1 MCATY
6 FLILYSYKFLVAKHF
21 KFKHTHFLSSSL
33 EINMKVATIFLLS
46 LIGLSAVKAS
56 PPSLEDQLSYQKKHP
71 LLTCVPG
78 VTATTLCTDA
88 CPKEKAYV
96 QCLGHLCQ
104 GYEMNGDPFLQS
116 DFLEQCNRVQTALNT
131 ACPTVPCDLQ
141 CSSVGNGCN
150 IEQPDADLDAIYMY
164 DALTFFSLALTL
176 CVACVFRALLSRYTT
191 TRDLT
196 HLVKLKII
204 LLCAALFKAALGCWM
219 LLILSTISN
228 SVTAFYPY
236 IVFLIAVLWTLRYR
250 RVQAMIAR
258 HNAANANLGDAEVG
272 QPRQGDYVPPIAVQ
286 VAEDVDVDVEKGD
299 N

>member
-1 MCATY
+1 M
-6 FLILYSYKFLVAKHF
+6 ILYSYKFLVAKHF

-116 DFLEQCNRVQTALNT
+116 DFLEQCNRVQAALNT

-150 IEQPDADLDAIYMY
+150 IEQPDFDSLDNRHW
-164 DALTFFSLALTL
+164 DGFWSGFFGNFWTTFFIIFPFAVGLSWWRKRKQASQQ
-176 CVACVFRALLSRYTT
+176 VSPSQQVSQNSNNKSISLLSIAEYTP
-191 TRDLT
+191 
-196 HLVKLKII
+196 
-204 LLCAALFKAALGCWM
+204 
-219 LLILSTISN
+219 S
-228 SVTAFYPY
+228 
-236 IVFLIAVLWTLRYR
+236 
-250 RVQAMIAR
+250 
-258 HNAANANLGDAEVG
+258 
-272 QPRQGDYVPPIAVQ
+272 Q
-286 VAEDVDVDVEKGD
+286 VV
-299 N
+299 